1 VPAER
6 EELAERPMEFRI
18 LGPLQVRDA
27 AGGLV
32 RVPGAKERAAATRD
46 RFGVPAAGAERQEAD
61 LAAQAAAA
69 ALAPE
74 AFQAA
79 TAAGPALAPDQAL
92 RATLG

>member
-1 VPAER
+1 VAAGRGDP
-6 EELAERPMEFRI
+6 ELAARL
-18 LGPLQVRDA
+18 LGA
-27 AGGLV
+27 
-32 RVPGAKERAAATRD
+32 AAATRD

-79 TAAGPALAPDQAL
+79 TAAGRALAPDQAL
-92 RATLG
+92 RVALG